1 MIGQKFNFD
10 EVFFRDLTV
19 CVLDTLEGRLNWI
32 NRFSSGNVP
41 VNVPIYYSMTGDDR
55 FLLDSFQDD
64 IVSENRYVE
73 LNTDQIPRGH
83 LTLTNFN
90 IRSDEFRNPNVW
102 LRTVLEDD
110 VEVKKLLKKVR
121 AIPITITYDLTIIL
135 KNEID
140 IFKCAQE
147 IMNTLWLY
155 RFMYFEHNYMHIDA
169 VMLMPDSETIQIQR
183 EKNLKSDDTVR
194 LTATIEVQT
203 YYPAFVNS
211 NVEKFRA
218 TVNKAQPGAVV
229 QLNSVVGISVGQQ
242 IVGSGITYNVTVL
255 SIDYQSNLVIL
266 SVIDIDLALNQV
278 ISFVN
283 VDNTDSPIIQGGSS
297 NFNFNDTPSTEYI
310 VTALLSPPVKLSD
323 VSAISVGDTVTSL
336 SSSTFIP
343 PGTSVVAVDVI
354 NNYIY
359 VTTNTIISQPQ
370 TAEFVGSI
378 NGTNMIVSSVSFGQ
392 IEVGM
397 RVTGSGILPGTII
410 TDLGTGTGGQGI
422 YVVNIDQNSPNQ
434 SLEAIKLS
442 EVVYPKSNP
451 TYNFIY
457 NQPINIGGN
466 TYTVVNGTN
475 IINLVTVKDVQVGQQ
490 VTGPNL
496 PNSVKVLEVID
507 QSNQVIVSKSVSVSS
522 GQPLFFAFD
531 SNISDASVPFKTRW
545 FGNLYANK
553 FQSRVS
559 SNPFA
564 STNWQ
569 GFNKPNK

>member
-102 LRTVLEDD
+102 LRTVVEDD

-121 AIPITITYDLTIIL
+121 AIPITVTYDLTIIL

-211 NVEKFRA
+211 NQEKFRA
-218 TVNKAQPGAVV
+218 TVSKAQPGIVV
-229 QLNSVVGISVGQQ
+229 QLNSVVGISIGQQ
-242 IVGSGITYNVTVL
+242 VVGSGVTFDVTVL
-255 SIDYQSNLVIL
+255 SINYQLNLVIL
-266 SVIDIDLALNQV
+266 SVIDIDLILGQV
-278 ISFVN
+278 LSFVN
-283 VDNTDSPIIQGGSS
+283 VDNNGLPITEGSNS
-297 NFNFNDTPSTEYI
+297 NFNFNNIALTEYI
-310 VTALLSPPVKLSD
+310 VTEVLSPPVKLED
-323 VSAISVGDTVTSL
+323 VTGISVGDVVTSL
-336 SSSTFIP
+336 GSSTFIP
-343 PGTSVVAVDVI
+343 MGTNVVAVDPDENLIYI
-354 NNYIY
+354 NN
-359 VTTNTIISQPQ
+359 
-370 TAEFVGSI
+370 
-378 NGTNMIVSSVSFGQ
+378 
-392 IEVGM
+392 
-397 RVTGSGILPGTII
+397 
-410 TDLGTGTGGQGI
+410 
-422 YVVNIDQNSPNQ
+422 
-434 SLEAIKLS
+434 
-442 EVVYPKSNP
+442 
-451 TYNFIY
+451 TYNYIY

-507 QSNQVIVSKSVSVSS
+507 QSNQVVVSRPVSVSS

-553 FQSRVS
+553 FQNRVS
-559 SNPFA
+559 SNPNA
-564 STNWQ
+564 EKNSKLN
-569 GFNKPNK
+569 

>member
-102 LRTVLEDD
+102 LRTVVEDD

-121 AIPITITYDLTIIL
+121 AIPITVTYDLTIIL

-211 NVEKFRA
+211 NQEKFRA
-218 TVNKAQPGAVV
+218 TVSKAQPGIVV
-229 QLNSVVGISVGQQ
+229 QLNSVVGISIGQQ
-242 IVGSGITYNVTVL
+242 VVGSGVTFDVTVL
-255 SIDYQSNLVIL
+255 SINYQLNLV
-266 SVIDIDLALNQV
+266 
-278 ISFVN
+278 
-283 VDNTDSPIIQGGSS
+283 
-297 NFNFNDTPSTEYI
+297 
-310 VTALLSPPVKLSD
+310 
-323 VSAISVGDTVTSL
+323 
-336 SSSTFIP
+336 
-343 PGTSVVAVDVI
+343 
-354 NNYIY
+354 
-359 VTTNTIISQPQ
+359 
-370 TAEFVGSI
+370 
-378 NGTNMIVSSVSFGQ
+378 
-392 IEVGM
+392 
-397 RVTGSGILPGTII
+397 
-410 TDLGTGTGGQGI
+410 
-422 YVVNIDQNSPNQ
+422 
-434 SLEAIKLS
+434 
-442 EVVYPKSNP
+442 
-451 TYNFIY
+451 
-457 NQPINIGGN
+457 
-466 TYTVVNGTN
+466 
-475 IINLVTVKDVQVGQQ
+475 
-490 VTGPNL
+490 
-496 PNSVKVLEVID
+496 
-507 QSNQVIVSKSVSVSS
+507 
-522 GQPLFFAFD
+522 
-531 SNISDASVPFKTRW
+531 
-545 FGNLYANK
+545 
-553 FQSRVS
+553 
-559 SNPFA
+559 
-564 STNWQ
+564 
-569 GFNKPNK
+569 

>member
-102 LRTVLEDD
+102 LRTVVVDD

-121 AIPITITYDLTIIL
+121 AIPITATYDLTIIL

-211 NVEKFRA
+211 NQEKFRA
-218 TVNKAQPGAVV
+218 TVSKAQPGIVV
-229 QLNSVVGISVGQQ
+229 QLNSVVGISIGQQ
-242 IVGSGITYNVTVL
+242 VVGSGVTFDVTVL
-255 SIDYQSNLVIL
+255 SINYQLNLVIL
-266 SVIDIDLALNQV
+266 SVIDIDLILGQV
-278 ISFVN
+278 LSFVN
-283 VDNTDSPIIQGGSS
+283 VDNNGLPITEGSNS
-297 NFNFNDTPSTEYI
+297 TFNFNNIALTEYI
-310 VTALLSPPVKLSD
+310 VTEVLSPPVKLED
-323 VSAISVGDTVTSL
+323 VTGISVGDVVTSL
-336 SSSTFIP
+336 GSSTFIP
-343 PGTSVVAVDVI
+343 MGTNVVAVDPDENLIYI
-354 NNYIY
+354 NN
-359 VTTNTIISQPQ
+359 
-370 TAEFVGSI
+370 
-378 NGTNMIVSSVSFGQ
+378 
-392 IEVGM
+392 
-397 RVTGSGILPGTII
+397 
-410 TDLGTGTGGQGI
+410 
-422 YVVNIDQNSPNQ
+422 
-434 SLEAIKLS
+434 
-442 EVVYPKSNP
+442 
-451 TYNFIY
+451 TYNYIY

-507 QSNQVIVSKSVSVSS
+507 QSNQVVVSRPVSVSS

-553 FQSRVS
+553 FQNRVS
-559 SNPFA
+559 SNPNA
-564 STNWQ
+564 EKNSKLN
-569 GFNKPNK
+569 

>member
-121 AIPITITYDLTIIL
+121 AIPITVTYDLTIIL

-283 VDNTDSPIIQGGSS
+283 VDNTGLPIIQGGSS
-297 NFNFNDTPSTEYI
+297 NFNFNDTPSSEYI

-397 RVTGSGILPGTII
+397 QVTGSGILPGTII